1 MKKRLFYKSL
11 IYFLTILLITSSI
24 LPGLANKAE
33 AATPEAFLNPL
44 LEDWL
49 PQPGQPPG
57 FSSGFSA
64 ISGETGANGAEP
76 PSFFGSNDF
85 ASLPE
90 TPPIEAE
97 PVDLPKGSLSL
108 VKDDFIL
115 PSYGFPIT
123 IQRLY
128 KTEKKDKLSPFGY
141 GWAFPYDHT
150 IQMFADF
157 NIAEFKP
164 DGSQVNYTYH
174 KDDDTLL

>member
-11 IYFLTILLITSSI
+11 TYFLTILLITSSI
-24 LPGLANKAE
+24 LPGFANKAE

-128 KTEKKDKLSPFGY
+128 KTEQKDKLSP
-141 GWAFPYDHT
+141 
-150 IQMFADF
+150 
-157 NIAEFKP
+157 
-164 DGSQVNYTYH
+164 
-174 KDDDTLL
+174 